1 MQILYFSIAILAI
14 SIGATAD
21 IGGGVIIKPILDFL
35 GGYNL
40 ETINIVILSLVLL
53 NIYNVLGEFR

>member
-21 IGGGVIIKPILDFL
+21 IDSVK
-35 GGYNL
+35 
-40 ETINIVILSLVLL
+40 
-53 NIYNVLGEFR
+53 FRMKK